1 METTL
6 ETNVI
11 PSSKEGQSNQRPGH
25 YYPIEPGK
33 LYINGKFRD
42 SSNGKT
48 FATINPTTEQ
58 VITQIAEAS
67 KEDTLEAVAAARQAF
82 ENGPW
87 GKMKGSERA
96 KMLNRIADLIEG
108 KYAEELAHREV
119 IDMGKLYSDVTRI
132 EIPHLANMFR
142 YYAGWTTK
150 LEGNVKPVE
159 GNDHEHLMAW
169 TRREALGVVAAITPF
184 NFPLILTVSK
194 IAPALAA
201 GNCFIHKPA
210 SQTPLSAIT
219 IAKIIHEAGMP
230 AGSYN
235 LVIGPGETVG
245 NILTGHP
252 DIDKIAFTG
261 STKVGQSIVKDSAL
275 SMKHTTMELGG
286 KSPNIVF
293 ADADIERAVNLSFF
307 AMFWNKSEVC
317 VAGTRLL
324 VEKSIYDEFTDKFI
338 ARVKQARVGDPF
350 DPASSY
356 GPMSSKGAWQKTLD
370 YIQSG
375 KEEGATL
382 ATGGNAVTV
391 NGKGYFIEPTV
402 FLHATNEMKISRE
415 EIFGPV
421 LPVIPFTDFEDA
433 IRIANDTPYGLASGV
448 QTRDLKKAIRASE
461 LIKAGTVW
469 TNTWHHYSPTA
480 PFGGYK
486 LSGYGREHGLES
498 FESYMQYKT
507 VWTDLYE

>member
-1 METTL
+1 
-6 ETNVI
+6 
-11 PSSKEGQSNQRPGH
+11 
-25 YYPIEPGK
+25 
-33 LYINGKFRD
+33 
-42 SSNGKT
+42 
-48 FATINPTTEQ
+48 
-58 VITQIAEAS
+58 
-67 KEDTLEAVAAARQAF
+67 
-82 ENGPW
+82 
-87 GKMKGSERA
+87 
-96 KMLNRIADLIEG
+96 
-108 KYAEELAHREV
+108 
-119 IDMGKLYSDVTRI
+119 
-132 EIPHLANMFR
+132 
-142 YYAGWTTK
+142 
-150 LEGNVKPVE
+150 
-159 GNDHEHLMAW
+159 
-169 TRREALGVVAAITPF
+169 
-184 NFPLILTVSK
+184 
-194 IAPALAA
+194 
-201 GNCFIHKPA
+201 
-210 SQTPLSAIT
+210 
-219 IAKIIHEAGMP
+219 MP

-252 DIDKIAFTG
+252 DIDKIAFTS

>member
-1 METTL
+1 MSITL
-6 ETNVI
+6 DTIQKSGNSNV
-11 PSSKEGQSNQRPGH
+11 PTKQANPH
-25 YYPIEPGK
+25 KYPIEPGK
-33 LYINGKFRD
+33 LYINGKFRN

-48 FATINPTTEQ
+48 FDTINPTTEE
-58 VITQIAEAS
+58 VITQIAEAT
-67 KEDTLEAVAAARQAF
+67 KEDTLEAIAAAKEAF
-82 ENGPW
+82 KNGPW

-119 IDMGKLYSDVTRI
+119 IDMGKLYSDVKRI

-150 LEGNVKPVE
+150 LEGQVKPVE
-159 GNDHEHLMAW
+159 GNSNEHLMAW
-169 TRREALGVVAAITPF
+169 TRREALGTVAAITPF

-194 IAPALAA
+194 IAPSLAA
-201 GNCFIHKPA
+201 GNCFIHKPS

-219 IAKIIHEAGMP
+219 IAKIMDEAGMP

-235 LVIGPGETVG
+235 LVIGPGESVG
-245 NILTGHP
+245 NILTAHP
-252 DIDKIAFTG
+252 DVDKISFTG
-261 STKVGQSIVKDSAL
+261 STKVGQSIVQDSAL
-275 SMKHTTMELGG
+275 TMKHTTMELGG
-286 KSPNIVF
+286 KSPNIIF
-293 ADADIERAVNLSFF
+293 ADADMDRAVNIAFF

-324 VEKSIYDEFTDKFI
+324 VEKTIYNEFADKFI
-338 ARVKQARVGDPF
+338 ARVKLAKVGDPF
-350 DPASSY
+350 DAASTY

-370 YIQSG
+370 YIEAG
-375 KEEGATL
+375 KKDGATL
-382 ATGGNAVTV
+382 AIGGNAITV

-402 FLHATNEMKISRE
+402 FLHATNEMRISKE

-421 LPVIPFTDFEDA
+421 LPVIPFDDFDEA
-433 IRIANDTPYGLASGV
+433 IRIANDSSYGLASGV

-469 TNTWHHYSPTA
+469 TNTWHHYSPSA

-486 LSGYGREHGLES
+486 LSGYGREHGIES

>member
-1 METTL
+1 MSAEST
-6 ETNVI
+6 
-11 PSSKEGQSNQRPGH
+11 KKH
-25 YYPIEPGK
+25 HYPIEKGK

-42 SSNGKT
+42 ASNGKT
-48 FATINPTTEQ
+48 FDTINPTTEE
-58 VITQIAEAS
+58 VVTQIAEAT
-67 KEDTLEAVAAARQAF
+67 KEDTLEAIAAAKEAF

-87 GKMKGSERA
+87 GKMPGSERS
-96 KMLNRIADLIEG
+96 KIMHRIADLIEG
-108 KYAEELAHREV
+108 KYAEELKHREV

-150 LEGNVKPVE
+150 LEGAVKPVE
-159 GNDHEHLMAW
+159 GIPGEHLMAW

-219 IAKIIHEAGMP
+219 IAKIMDEAGMP
-230 AGSYN
+230 PGAYN

-245 NILTGHP
+245 NVLTQSP
-252 DIDKIAFTG
+252 DVDKIAFTG
-261 STKVGQSIVKDSAL
+261 STKVGQSIVRDSAL

-286 KSPNIVF
+286 KSPNIIF
-293 ADADIERAVNLSFF
+293 ADADIDRAVELSYF

-317 VAGTRLL
+317 VAGSRLL
-324 VEKSIYDEFTDKFI
+324 VEKSIYKEFTNKFI
-338 ARVKQARVGDPF
+338 AKVKQAKVGDPF

-370 YIQSG
+370 YIESG
-375 KEEGATL
+375 KKEGATL
-382 ATGGNAVTV
+382 ATGGNAMTV

-402 FLHATNEMKISRE
+402 FLDATNEMKISKE
-415 EIFGPV
+415 EIFGPC
-421 LPVIPFTDFEDA
+421 LPVIPFNDFDDA

-448 QTRDLKKAIRASE
+448 QTRDLKKAIRAAN

-469 TNTWHHYSPTA
+469 TNTWHHYSPSA

-486 LSGYGREHGLES
+486 LSGYGREHGIES
-498 FESYMQYKT
+498 FESYTQYKT
-507 VWTDLYE
+507 IWTDLYE

>member
-1 METTL
+1 MESTL
-6 ETNVI
+6 KHN
-11 PSSKEGQSNQRPGH
+11 
-25 YYPIEPGK
+25 YPIEPGK
-33 LYINGKFRD
+33 LYINGKFKD
-42 SSNGKT
+42 ASNGKT
-48 FATINPTTEQ
+48 FDTINPTTEQ
-58 VITQIAEAS
+58 IVTQIPEAT
-67 KEDTLEAVAAARQAF
+67 KEDTLEAVAAAKEAF

-119 IDMGKLYSDVTRI
+119 IDMGKLYSDVTKI

-150 LEGNVKPVE
+150 LEGSVKPVE
-159 GNDHEHLMAW
+159 GIPGEDLMAW
-169 TRREALGVVAAITPF
+169 TRREALGVVVAITPF

-194 IAPALAA
+194 IAPALAS

-219 IAKIIHEAGMP
+219 IAKIMDEAGMP
-230 AGSYN
+230 PGSYN

-245 NILTGHP
+245 NVLTSHP
-252 DIDKIAFTG
+252 DVDKVAFTG
-261 STKVGQSIVKDSAL
+261 STKVGQSIVRDSAL

-293 ADADIERAVNLSFF
+293 ADADIDRAVNLAFF

-324 VEKSIYDEFTDKFI
+324 VEKSIYKEFTDKFI
-338 ARVKQARVGDPF
+338 ERVKQAKVGDPF
-350 DPASSY
+350 DAASSY

-375 KEEGATL
+375 IDEGATL
-382 ATGGNAVTV
+382 ATGGKAVQI
-391 NGKGYFIEPTV
+391 NGKGYFIAPTV
-402 FLHATNEMKISRE
+402 FINATNEMKISKE

-421 LPVIPFTDFEDA
+421 LPIIPFEDFEDA

-448 QTRDLKKAIRASE
+448 QTRDLKKAIRAANR
-461 LIKAGTVW
+461 IKAGTVW
-469 TNTWHHYSPTA
+469 TNTWHHYSPSA
-480 PFGGYK
+480 PFGGFK
-486 LSGYGREHGLES
+486 LSGYGREHGIES
-498 FESYMQYKT
+498 FESYTQYKT
-507 VWTDLYE
+507 IWTDLYE